1 MKKIIV
7 IILVV
12 SLNSLAYS
20 NELDAYFMYAAFNSP
35 EKTYI
40 ETYIS
45 TIGKTAVFKQTESGK
60 YQAEIEITMLF
71 KQNDSIVTFR
81 KYNLLSPE
89 IDDTLKNVP
98 NFIDVQRIPL
108 NNGIYNFE
116 LLIRD
121 KNTDSKGFLFL
132 DIIKLEFKNEKTEF
146 SGIQLIEELVETKN
160 ESVISKNGY
169 DLVPYISDFYPDN
182 LNRLIF
188 YTEIYNTNL
197 DFTDD
202 FLIKYF
208 VERYE
213 DGKMIDQ
220 LSRFKKQKPQ
230 KVIPLVGELNISELY
245 TGNYNLVIELRD
257 RENEL
262 ITNKKI
268 FFQRSKFINFDDD
281 NKLADYE
288 LNLIFDGDFESADS
302 LREYIACLWPIAGT
316 SERNY
321 INYQLNTAEKEHMK
335 QFFYEFWH
343 KYSPNPGEDWRSYKA
358 QVDYVNKWYKTSI
371 SKGYETDRGRI
382 YLQYGTPND
391 IYKSQHEPSAYPYEI
406 WHYYE
411 AGQQRNRKFV
421 FYNQSLVG
429 ENFELLHSNVIG
441 ELQTPNWE
449 RYLSKRNNSLYNF
462 DNTESDD
469 QWGSRAREEFDKR

>member
-1 MKKIIV
+1 MKKKLLFFLAISF
-7 IILVV
+7 
-12 SLNSLAYS
+12 SLFAFS
-20 NELDAYFMYAAFNSP
+20 NDLDAYFMYATFNSP
-35 EKTYI
+35 EQSYI

-45 TIGKTAVFKQTESGK
+45 TIGRTAVFKETEKGK

-81 KYNLLSPE
+81 KYTLTSPE
-89 IDDTLKNVP
+89 IDDTLKNIP

-108 NNGIYNFE
+108 DYGIYNFE
-116 LLIRD
+116 LYIRD

-132 DIIKLEFKNEKTEF
+132 DIIKIEFKNKKTEF
-146 SGIQLIEELVETKN
+146 SGIQLVEDFKTTEL
-160 ESVISKNGY
+160 ESLISKNGY

-182 LNRLIF
+182 MNRFIF

-197 DFTDD
+197 DFNED
-202 FLIKYF
+202 FLVKYYI
-208 VERYE
+208 ERYE
-213 DGKMIDQ
+213 DGKTIDQ
-220 LSRFKKQKPQ
+220 ISRFKKFKPQ
-230 KVIPLVGELNISELY
+230 NVIPLLGELNISDLY
-245 TGNYNLVIELRD
+245 TGNYNFVIELRN

-262 ITNKKI
+262 IANKKF
-268 FFQRSKFINFDDD
+268 FFQRSKAIKFDDD
-281 NKLADYE
+281 KKLADFE
-288 LNLIFDGDFESADS
+288 LNRIFDGDFENTDS

-316 SERNY
+316 NQRNY
-321 INYQLNTAEKEHMK
+321 INHQLKIAEKDHMK

-371 SKGYETDRGRI
+371 SKGYQTDRGRV

-429 ENFELLHSNVIG
+429 ENYELLHSNVIG

-449 RYLSKRNNSLYNF
+449 RYLSKRNNSLYDF
-462 DNTESDD
+462 DLESSDD

>member
-35 EKTYI
+35 EQTYI

-213 DGKMIDQ
+213 DGKIIDQ

>member
-213 DGKMIDQ
+213 DGKIIDQ

-288 LNLIFDGDFESADS
+288 FNLIFDGDFESADS